1 MILFHYMFTFS
12 LWDYDIFII
21 SSITFST
28 QIFHVI
34 FFIYCLSFTCLQ
46 NRIKKNPSDNTRVVC
61 CSFIFLIYLR
71 WNYQNVFFLLE
82 KLMNVFLTLISNYL
96 CFFIYISILIAFGI
110 YWIKI
115 LIQKQ
120 FFLFVINILT
130 REGGI
135 IPLFFFLI

>member
-1 MILFHYMFTFS
+1 MG
-12 LWDYDIFII
+12 LWYFYNII
-21 SSITFST
+21 NHFFYTNLSCYFL
-28 QIFHVI
+28 
-34 FFIYCLSFTCLQ
+34 FIYCLSFTCLQ
-46 NRIKKNPSDNTRVVC
+46 KRIKKNPSDNTHVVC

-135 IPLFFFLI
+135 IPLFFFSDLI

>member
-1 MILFHYMFTFS
+1 M
-12 LWDYDIFII
+12 
-21 SSITFST
+21 
-28 QIFHVI
+28 
-34 FFIYCLSFTCLQ
+34 
-46 NRIKKNPSDNTRVVC
+46 
-61 CSFIFLIYLR
+61 
-71 WNYQNVFFLLE
+71 FFLLE

-96 CFFIYISILIAFGI
+96 CFFLYISILIAFGI

-135 IPLFFFLI
+135 IP